1 MPFEEE
7 GIGYGKAKD
16 SGPVA
21 RLQQRIDQ
29 GQVQLAFEPDLGFL
43 QALLKELDIPPE
55 SQMLVFSKSSFQRE
69 RISPQTPRALYFG
82 DDAYIGFIPGS
93 PMLELTSVDP
103 QLGAVFYTLEQK
115 PSVKPRFIRTD
126 QCLEC
131 HASSKTM
138 GVPGHVI
145 RSFQTDETGLVN
157 LASGISPINHRTP
170 LAERWGGW
178 YVTGTHGAQI
188 HRGNLIGPEA
198 FARQEQEP
206 NYLGNVTDLTR
217 FFDSSR
223 YPNSHS
229 DIVALMVFEHQTHLH
244 NFITRMNYAATLALN
259 QYGHINYLKS
269 VTEAFL
275 KYLLFTEE
283 TPLSAPIRGTSGFA
297 EWFTTRGPKD
307 GRGRS
312 LRELDLESRL
322 FRYPCSY
329 LIYSD
334 AFDQLPGRLRD
345 HLYRRLWDIL
355 TGEDTGAAFA
365 GLSGESKRAILEILV
380 ETKPGLPEYW
390 RK

>member
-43 QALLKELDIPPE
+43 PALLKELDIPPE

-115 PSVKPRFIRTD
+115 PSVQPRFIRTD

-198 FARQEQEP
+198 FAEVEALVLRMLRENAQRRHGSLTLLRGLLLQL
-206 NYLGNVTDLTR
+206 LGLTCPTEWEGQALLATSQDLT
-217 FFDSSR
+217 
-223 YPNSHS
+223 
-229 DIVALMVFEHQTHLH
+229 A
-244 NFITRMNYAATLALN
+244 
-259 QYGHINYLKS
+259 
-269 VTEAFL
+269 
-275 KYLLFTEE
+275 
-283 TPLSAPIRGTSGFA
+283 
-297 EWFTTRGPKD
+297 
-307 GRGRS
+307 
-312 LRELDLESRL
+312 
-322 FRYPCSY
+322 
-329 LIYSD
+329 
-334 AFDQLPGRLRD
+334 
-345 HLYRRLWDIL
+345 
-355 TGEDTGAAFA
+355 
-365 GLSGESKRAILEILV
+365 RA
-380 ETKPGLPEYW
+380 
-390 RK
+390 